1 MYLAHHELDIF
12 VVVVVVIIISII
24 IVVCIISIISICYW
38 LMFLGTSDSRHTF
51 SSTH

>member
-12 VVVVVVIIISII
+12 VVVVVVIIII

-38 LMFLGTSDSRHTF
+38 LMFLGTSDPRHTF